1 MYTKG
6 PFVSSLTDMGGYIH
20 TIKILWDE
28 ERASHS
34 RDIEMEYNYLKITMG
49 ARTRSRN
56 QRQQKQKRQRR
67 TAMMRMR
74 TGREIQIEKPNTI
87 IGGK

>member
-1 MYTKG
+1 MCHH
-6 PFVSSLTDMGGYIH
+6 SQAMGGYIPS
-20 TIKILWDE
+20 KLWDE
-28 ERASHS
+28 QRASHS
-34 RDIEMEYNYLKITMG
+34 KGHRNGKNYLKKNKMG

-87 IGGK
+87 IVGK